1 VPEKILIIDDDP
13 DTIEFLTLILQRLGY
28 QVLEARD
35 GMDASHRRIARSPI

>member
-1 VPEKILIIDDDP
+1 MPEKILIIDDDP

-35 GMDASHRRIARSPI
+35 GMDALADGA